1 MKLDVMELS
10 VSVGS
15 HPKVWGGETY
25 LWERTY
31 RRTLPSV
38 WGCSLER
45 TFSLVLWYDA
55 DPISQKL
62 IRSVA
67 VHDPHTLIARL
78 ASEDSKMS
86 RIGNVIWSEEYV
98 SLLGPMSSRSFSY
111 VRVKYTSTIAL
122 RTPFR
127 HNGQHKLPTPP

>member
-10 VSVGS
+10 VSVGF

-67 VHDPHTLIARL
+67 VHDPLTLIARL
-78 ASEDSKMS
+78 ASEGSKKS
-86 RIGNVIWSEEYV
+86 RIRNVIS
-98 SLLGPMSSRSFSY
+98 SSRTCII
-111 VRVKYTSTIAL
+111 VRPDI
-122 RTPFR
+122 
-127 HNGQHKLPTPP
+127 